1 MEVLQCMENIET
13 LMKNS
18 EAVSS
23 PAHVFGTPKKQD
35 NNQSDTEEQTPT
47 KVIEVAEQS
56 HN

>member
-1 MEVLQCMENIET
+1 MEVLHCMENIET

-23 PAHVFGTPKKQD
+23 PAHVFGTPKKQE
-35 NNQSDTEEQTPT
+35 NNQSDEEETPT